1 LKDLFLTEPEVYSL
15 LSSYGI
21 SVPAYSLF
29 KRGELPSW
37 NTFPAVV
44 KVVSKR
50 VIHKSSAGGVLFVS
64 SREELKRAVSELE
77 QKFPEAEEFI
87 VEEKLSGIEA
97 FVGVKRDPS
106 FLHVVGAGTG
116 GIFVELFKDVV
127 FIPLKASKEET
138 LEQIKKTK
146 LYKLIEGFRNYRG
159 NLELFLDFIEKL
171 KILLTE
177 HPEIYELDL
186 NPTFITE
193 SYIVPADGRA
203 LLKEPEKRRE
213 FKPLP
218 DNLFRPKSVAVIG
231 ASKNPKKVGYALVR
245 NLERFKGKVFPVNP
259 KYEKVLGF
267 KCYPSV
273 KEVPEPVDCAL
284 IAVPA
289 EVVPSVLKE
298 CGEKGVN
305 LAVVIS
311 AGFKEAG
318 REELER
324 ELVEVAKKYG
334 IRVLGPNTLGFMVP
348 PLGLNASFST
358 TLPPEGEISFL
369 SQSGALITAV
379 VDAAASEDIGFSE
392 VISLGNQ
399 ADIEITECFD
409 LAVRSSD
416 TKVILSYVEGLELGF
431 ELLDFVGRKPAVFI
445 KAGKSEGGKRA
456 AASHTGSLAGNY
468 KVFKDAVE
476 CRGGIVVDSLEEAFD
491 CCRFL
496 TAYGRLRGKKLLIVT
511 NAGGPGTLSADY
523 ATTFGLELISVDP
536 VLEELSEVLP
546 PNWSRINP
554 VDLIGD
560 ATSDRYRAAFE
571 ILEKLQWDVCLVIV
585 TPQSMTDVPEI
596 AHEVVKLAERTKR
609 AVVGCFMGG
618 SSVSKGVEILKREGI
633 PVYPDPYRAVNSIRR
648 GVWSVQSSSEERRE
662 KV

>member
-1 LKDLFLTEPEVYSL
+1 MYLTEPEVYRL
-15 LSSYGI
+15 LFRYGI
-21 SVPAYSLF
+21 PVPDYALVT
-29 KRGELPSW
+29 GEELPPW

-44 KVVSKR
+44 KVVSKE
-50 VIHKSSAGGVLFVS
+50 VVHKSNAGGVLFVKN
-64 SREELKRAVSELE
+64 REELREALSELR
-77 QKFPEAEEFI
+77 KRFPNAEGFI
-87 VEEKLSGIEA
+87 VEEKLEGIEA

-116 GIFVELFKDVV
+116 GILVELFKDVV
-127 FIPLKASKEET
+127 FIPVGSTREET
-138 LEQIKKTK
+138 AEQLKKTK
-146 LYKLIEGFRNYRG
+146 LYRLIKGFRNFKG
-159 NLELFLDFIEKL
+159 NEELFLDFLEKL
-171 KILLTE
+171 KKLLRE

-186 NPTFITE
+186 NPTFITDR
-193 SYIVPADGRA
+193 YVIPADGRA
-203 LLKEPEKRRE
+203 LLKEPEERRE

-218 DNLFRPKSVAVIG
+218 ENLFRPKSVAVIG
-231 ASKNPKKVGYALVR
+231 ASTNPKKVGYALVR
-245 NLERFKGKVFPVNP
+245 NLERFRGKVFPVNP

-273 KEVPEPVDCAL
+273 KDIPEPVDCAL

-289 EVVPSVLKE
+289 PVVSSVLRE
-298 CGEKGVN
+298 CGEKGIK

-318 REELER
+318 REDLER
-324 ELVEVAKKYG
+324 EVVEVARNYG

-379 VDAAASEDIGFSE
+379 VDAAALEDIGFSE

-399 ADIEITECFD
+399 SDIEITECFD
-409 LAVRSSD
+409 LAVRSPD

-445 KAGKSEGGKRA
+445 KAGRSEGGKRA
-456 AASHTGSLAGNY
+456 AASHTGSLAGDY

-476 CRGGIVVDSLEEAFD
+476 CRGGVVVDSLEEAFD

-496 TAYGRLRGKKLLIVT
+496 TAYGRLKGKRLLIVT
-511 NAGGPGTLSADY
+511 NAGGPGTLAADY
-523 ATTFGLELISVDP
+523 ATSFGLELISVAP
-536 VLEELSEVLP
+536 VEKELSQVLP

-571 ILEKLQWDVCLVIV
+571 ILEKLEWDVCLVIV

-596 AHEVVKLAERTKR
+596 AHEVVKLAERSRR
-609 AVVGCFMGG
+609 AVVGCLMGG

-662 KV
+662 KG

>member
-1 LKDLFLTEPEVYSL
+1 MFLTEPEVYRL

-21 SVPAYSLF
+21 SVPRYLVF
-29 KRGELPSW
+29 RRGEFPPW

-44 KVVSKR
+44 KVVSGEI
-50 VIHKSSAGGVLFVS
+50 VHKSNAGGVLFVK
-64 SREELKRAVSELE
+64 SREEFEQAVSNLAEE
-77 QKFPEAEEFI
+77 FPSVEEFI
-87 VEEKLSGIEA
+87 VEEELSGIEA
-97 FVGVKRDPS
+97 FVGVKRDRS
-106 FLHVVGAGTG
+106 FLHVLGAGTG
-116 GIFVELFKDVV
+116 GIFVELFEDVV
-127 FIPLKASKEET
+127 FIPVKSTRDEAR
-138 LEQIKKTK
+138 EQIKKTK
-146 LYKLIEGFRNYRG
+146 LYRLIEGFRSFKG

-171 KILLTE
+171 KRLLAE

-193 SYIVPADGRA
+193 SSVVPADGRA
-203 LLKEPEKRRE
+203 LLKEPEKRR
-213 FKPLP
+213 K
-218 DNLFRPKSVAVIG
+218 FRPLSDRVFRPESVAVIG
-231 ASKNPKKVGYALVR
+231 ASVNPKKVGYALVR

-267 KCYPSV
+267 RCYPSV
-273 KEVPEPVDCAL
+273 REIPEPVDCAL

-289 EVVPSVLKE
+289 EIVPAVLRE
-298 CGEKGVN
+298 CGEKGVK

-324 ELVEVAKKYG
+324 EVVEVARKFG

-379 VDAAASEDIGFSE
+379 VDAAVKESIGFSE

-399 ADIEITECFD
+399 SDIEITECFD

-416 TKVILSYVEGLELGF
+416 TKVILSYVEGLELGW
-431 ELLDFVGRKPAVFI
+431 ELLDFVGKKPAVFI
-445 KAGKSEGGKRA
+445 KAGRSEGGKRA
-456 AASHTGSLAGNY
+456 AASHTGSLAGDY
-468 KVFKDAVE
+468 KVFKDVVE

-496 TAYGRLRGKKLLIVT
+496 TAYGRLRGNKLLIVT
-511 NAGGPGTLSADY
+511 NAGGPGTLAADY
-523 ATTFGLELISVDP
+523 ATSFGLELISVEP
-536 VLEELSEVLP
+536 VLEELSRVLP

-560 ATSDRYRAAFE
+560 ATSDRYRSAFE
-571 ILEKLQWDVCLVIV
+571 ILEKLSWDVCLVIV

-596 AHEVVKLAERTKR
+596 AHEVVKLAERSGR

-618 SSVSKGVEILKREGI
+618 NSVAKGVEILKREKI

-662 KV
+662 KA

>member
-1 LKDLFLTEPEVYSL
+1 MFLTEPDVYRL
-15 LSSYGI
+15 LVSYGI
-21 SVPAYSLF
+21 SVPDYSLF

-44 KVVSKR
+44 KVVSGK

-77 QKFPEAEEFI
+77 RKFPEVEEFI

-127 FIPLKASKEET
+127 FIPLKANREET
-138 LEQIKKTK
+138 LEQIKKTE
-146 LYKLIEGFRNYRG
+146 LYKLIEGFRNFKG
-159 NLELFLDFIEKL
+159 NTELFLDFIEKL
-171 KILLTE
+171 KKLLSE

-193 SYIVPADGRA
+193 EYVIPADGRA
-203 LLKEPEKRRE
+203 LLKEPERRRN

-218 DNLFRPKSVAVIG
+218 DNLFRPESVAVIG
-231 ASKNPKKVGYALVR
+231 ASTNPKKVGYALVR

-259 KYEKVLGF
+259 KYERVLGF

-273 KEVPEPVDCAL
+273 KEIPEPVDCAL

-289 EVVPSVLKE
+289 EVVPAVLKE
-298 CGEKGVN
+298 CGEKGVK

-311 AGFKEAG
+311 AGFREAG

-324 ELVEVAKKYG
+324 EVVEVAKEFG

-379 VDAAASEDIGFSE
+379 VDAASKESIGFSE

-399 ADIEITECFD
+399 SDIELTECFE

-416 TKVILSYVEGLELGF
+416 TKVILSYVEGLELGW
-431 ELLDFVGRKPAVFI
+431 ELLDFVGEKPAVFI
-445 KAGKSEGGKRA
+445 KAGRSEGGKRA

-491 CCRFL
+491 ACQFL
-496 TAYGRLRGKKLLIVT
+496 TAYGRLGGNKLLIVT
-511 NAGGPGTLSADY
+511 NAGGPGTLAADY
-523 ATTFGLELISVDP
+523 GTTFGLELVSVKP
-536 VLEELSEVLP
+536 VLEELSRVLP

-571 ILEKLQWDVCLVIV
+571 ILEKLNWDVCLVIV

-596 AHEVVKLAERTKR
+596 AHEVVKLAERSRR

-618 SSVSKGVEILKREGI
+618 HSVSKGVEILKREKI

-648 GVWSVQSSSEERRE
+648 GVWSVQSSSEEKRE
-662 KV
+662 RE

>member
-1 LKDLFLTEPEVYSL
+1 MDLTEPEVYKL
-15 LSSYGI
+15 LSLYGI
-21 SVPAYSLF
+21 SVPKYLVF
-29 KRGELPSW
+29 EGEELPPW

-44 KVVSKR
+44 KVVSKE
-50 VIHKSSAGGVLFVS
+50 VIHKSNAGGVLFVKN
-64 SREELKRAVSELE
+64 REELREALSKLRKR
-77 QKFPEAEEFI
+77 FPNAEGFI
-87 VEEKLSGIEA
+87 VEEKLEGIEA

-116 GIFVELFKDVV
+116 GILVELFKDVV
-127 FIPLKASKEET
+127 FIPVRSTREET
-138 LEQIKKTK
+138 AEQLKKTK
-146 LYKLIEGFRNYRG
+146 LYRLIKGFRNFKG
-159 NLELFLDFIEKL
+159 NEELFLDFLEKL
-171 KILLTE
+171 KKLLRE

-186 NPTFITE
+186 NPTFITDR
-193 SYIVPADGRA
+193 YVIPADGRA
-203 LLKEPEKRRE
+203 LLKEPEERRE

-218 DNLFRPKSVAVIG
+218 ENLFRPKSVAVIG
-231 ASKNPKKVGYALVR
+231 ASTNPKKVGYALVR
-245 NLERFKGKVFPVNP
+245 NLERFRGKVFPVNP

-273 KEVPEPVDCAL
+273 NDIPEPVDCAL

-289 EVVPSVLKE
+289 PVVPPVLRE
-298 CGEKGVN
+298 CGEKGIK

-318 REELER
+318 REDLER
-324 ELVEVAKKYG
+324 EVVEVAKKYG

-409 LAVRSSD
+409 LAVRSPD

-431 ELLDFVGRKPAVFI
+431 ELLEFVGRKPAVFI
-445 KAGKSEGGKRA
+445 KAGRSEGGKRA
-456 AASHTGSLAGNY
+456 AASHTGSLAGDY

-476 CRGGIVVDSLEEAFD
+476 CRGGVVVDSLEEAFD

-496 TAYGRLRGKKLLIVT
+496 SAYGRLKGKKLLIVT
-511 NAGGPGTLSADY
+511 NAGGPGTLAADY
-523 ATTFGLELISVDP
+523 ATSFGLELISVAP
-536 VLEELSEVLP
+536 VEKELSQVLP

-571 ILEKLQWDVCLVIV
+571 ILEKLEWDVCLVIV

-596 AHEVVKLAERTKR
+596 AHEVVKLAERSRR
-609 AVVGCFMGG
+609 AVVGCLMGG
-618 SSVSKGVEILKREGI
+618 SSVSKGIEILKREGI

-662 KV
+662 KG